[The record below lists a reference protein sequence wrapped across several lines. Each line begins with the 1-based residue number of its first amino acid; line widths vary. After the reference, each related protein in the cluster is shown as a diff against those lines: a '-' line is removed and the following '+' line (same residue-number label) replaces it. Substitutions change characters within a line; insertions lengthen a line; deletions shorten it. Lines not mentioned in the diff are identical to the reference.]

1 MSAHLCLGR
10 CTLACTA
17 LVSTDMDI
25 AEMFCTMLLSIMPP
39 CCICTGKRMDWCL
52 WFGCTKWK
60 ADSLLD
66 IGIIIQCI
74 GSECYILCSVCS
86 RMQVIS
92 TADLTVVQEVMSVD
106 AAQTL
111 LAELQK

>member
-1 MSAHLCLGR
+1 
-10 CTLACTA
+10 
-17 LVSTDMDI
+17 
-25 AEMFCTMLLSIMPP
+25 
-39 CCICTGKRMDWCL
+39 MDWCL